1 MIRWLWAASGLYAL
15 AAGTLVTIHW
25 MRWQTGVDTGVY
37 TQVVLNTF
45 NGFRSAFENGPHF
58 AVHFSPLLG
67 IFFPLVAITH
77 SGLALE
83 LAQVVLV
90 ACVPVALYGF
100 ILPHVGEA
108 LALRVG
114 FITLLYPPLAAIGIG
129 EFHILACLPLLVV
142 GALWALDRGH
152 GGWFGLFAGMLLLV
166 REDVLLELLV
176 IGVVGGIV
184 ALRASHGVGTIFAS
198 PASRS
203 LVGAASIGLGVAA
216 GAVAALYFGVIQP
229 AFGHNG
235 WYPLLYYRFVIT
247 RGSAGALAQPP
258 VGPPPNPSASLLRQS
273 FERFTYLLESFVP
286 LALLPFRTWWWLLA
300 VPGLTIVLAATSASI
315 WTMGSQYALL
325 WAPWLLVATA
335 VAVIQ
340 VRATLG
346 EAAARRWTGAAI
358 GLCLVFLIAINP
370 MHLQY
375 FFRPPYHDLVSAQQA
390 LACVPQRASVATHDE
405 WFTHIAGAN
414 PQAKGNVVTGVD
426 YLVYA
431 DDYPDA
437 SFEREIKPKLQ
448 AEIAAG
454 HVRVLCSFG
463 SVRAYQRTVE

>member
-1 MIRWLWAASGLYAL
+1 MIRWLWLASALYAL

-45 NGFRSAFENGPHF
+45 NGFRSTFENGPHF

-67 IFFPLVAITH
+67 IFFPLVAVTH

-83 LAQVVLV
+83 LAQVALI
-90 ACVPVALYGF
+90 ACVPLALYGF
-100 ILPHVGEA
+100 VLPHVGEA

-114 FITLLYPPLAAIGIG
+114 FIALLYPPLAAIGIG
-129 EFHILACLPLLVV
+129 EFHILACLPLLVI

-152 GGWFGLFAGMLLLV
+152 GAWFGLFAGMLLLV

-184 ALRASHGVGTIFAS
+184 ALRASHGVGSLFAS
-198 PASRS
+198 PASRR
-203 LVGAASIGLGVAA
+203 LVSAASIGLGVASGAMA
-216 GAVAALYFGVIQP
+216 GLYFGVIQP
-229 AFGHNG
+229 AFGHYG
-235 WYPLLYYRFVIT
+235 WYPLLYYRFGIT
-247 RGSAGALAQPP
+247 RGSVGALSQPP
-258 VGPPPNPSASLLRQS
+258 VGTPPNPSASLPRQL
-273 FERFTYLLESFVP
+273 FERFTYLLEALVP

-300 VPGLTIVLAATSASI
+300 APGLTIVLAATSASI

-335 VAVIQ
+335 VAVIH

-346 EAAARRWTGAAI
+346 EAVARRWTGAAI
-358 GLCLVFLIAINP
+358 GLCNVFLVAINP

-375 FFRPPYHDLVSAQQA
+375 YFRPPYHDLTSAQRA
-390 LACVPQRASVATHDE
+390 LACVPAGASVATHDE
-405 WFTHIAGAN
+405 WFTHIAGINPLAN
-414 PQAKGNVVTGVD
+414 GNVVTGVD

-437 SFEREIKPKLQ
+437 SFEREVKPKLQ

-454 HVRVLCSFG
+454 RVRVLCSFG
-463 SVRAYQRTVE
+463 SVKAYQKTVK